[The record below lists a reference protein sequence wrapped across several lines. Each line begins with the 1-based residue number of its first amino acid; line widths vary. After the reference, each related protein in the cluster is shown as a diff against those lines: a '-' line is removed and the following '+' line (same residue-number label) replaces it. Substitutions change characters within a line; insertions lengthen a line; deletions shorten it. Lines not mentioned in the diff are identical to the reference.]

1 MKKKTFR
8 AEKTGTFLSFINYFD
23 AVWLIYHQKK
33 LQHLWKWQVAS
44 IWKYAC
50 KTGHFFMYNLFINPV
65 HCSLFTHDSKDV
77 KRKGYATTSTSRS
90 KSGLRVIKSNKWDQI
105 ETQIDVNNWKVL
117 FILEKNP
124 VELTLC
130 GCLQPFSNLLLN
142 PSLRYFDLCI
152 LDRTSAA
159 HEVFPFIPR

>member
-1 MKKKTFR
+1 MINLSSEKASTLMKMAGSKYLKVCLQNR
-8 AEKTGTFLSFINYFD
+8 PFLYI
-23 AVWLIYHQKK
+23 
-33 LQHLWKWQVAS
+33 
-44 IWKYAC
+44 
-50 KTGHFFMYNLFINPV
+50 MYNLFINPV
-65 HCSLFTHDSKDV
+65 HCSLFTHESKDV

-105 ETQIDVNNWKVL
+105 DTQIDVNNWKVL
-117 FILEKNP
+117 FILEKKNP